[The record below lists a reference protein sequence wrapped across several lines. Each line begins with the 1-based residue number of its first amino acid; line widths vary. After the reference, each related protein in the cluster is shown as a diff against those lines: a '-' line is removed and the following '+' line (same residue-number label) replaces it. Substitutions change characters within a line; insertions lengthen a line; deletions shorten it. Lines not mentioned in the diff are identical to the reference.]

1 MDSSRLCERFN
12 SDLAQARAIIL
23 VCSCSV
29 EYWGRSRSVIG
40 NGERIIIFK
49 PDSTLIV
56 HSPSGFKPVNWMS
69 APTDT
74 SADIVDGKVVLFSQR
89 TSKPNEEIKI
99 TVDKVV
105 GYESFEGLS
114 DKEELT
120 VTHTERD
127 MRDWLAAHPSEVD
140 PAFRLKSVEYKTPL
154 GYFDLYGKIDEKY
167 CVVELK
173 SVAAGLPA
181 VLQLKRYRDWL
192 CEHLRQETVGIL
204 MAPSISKNPLNLVKK
219 EGLIFKKFNVH
230 KLEIKKE
237 KHTLENWL
245 E

>member
-1 MDSSRLCERFN
+1 MDPQRLCERFN
-12 SDLAQARAIIL
+12 LDLADSKTIIL
-23 VCSCSV
+23 VSSCSI

-40 NGERIIIFK
+40 SGERIIIFK

-74 SADIVDGKVVLFSQR
+74 SADLVDGKVVLFSQR

-99 TVDKVV
+99 IVEKVL
-105 GYESFEGLS
+105 GYESFGGLS
-114 DKEELT
+114 DQMELT

-140 PAFRLKSVEYKTPL
+140 SAFRLKSIEYKTPL
-154 GYFDLYGKIDEKY
+154 GLFDLYGKIGERY

-173 SVAAGLPA
+173 SQAAGLPA

-192 CEHLRQETVGIL
+192 REHLRQEVIGIL
-204 MAPSISKNPLNLVKK
+204 MAPSISKNPQNLMKK

-230 KLEIKKE
+230 RLEIRKQ
-237 KHTLENWL
+237 KHTLDNWL
-245 E
+245 

>member
-1 MDSSRLCERFN
+1 MDSSSLCERFN
-12 SDLAQARAIIL
+12 ADLADSKTIVL
-23 VCSCSV
+23 VCSCSI

-40 NGERIIIFK
+40 SGERIIILK

-74 SADIVDGKVVLFSQR
+74 SASLVDGKVVLFSQR
-89 TSKPNEEIKI
+89 TVKPNEEIKI
-99 TVDKVV
+99 KVDIVV
-105 GYESFEGLS
+105 GYDSFKGLT

-127 MRDWLAAHPSEVD
+127 MRDWLSAHPTEVD
-140 PAFRLKSVEYKTPL
+140 PCFRLKSVEYKTPL
-154 GYFDLYGKIDEKY
+154 GLFDLYGKIGEKY

-192 CEHLRQETVGIL
+192 SEHLRQETVGIL
-204 MAPSISKNPLNLVKK
+204 MAPSIAKNPLNLMKK
-219 EGLIFKKFNVH
+219 EGLTFKKFNVH
-230 KLEIKKE
+230 KLEIRKQR
-237 KHTLENWL
+237 HTLENWL
-245 E
+245 A